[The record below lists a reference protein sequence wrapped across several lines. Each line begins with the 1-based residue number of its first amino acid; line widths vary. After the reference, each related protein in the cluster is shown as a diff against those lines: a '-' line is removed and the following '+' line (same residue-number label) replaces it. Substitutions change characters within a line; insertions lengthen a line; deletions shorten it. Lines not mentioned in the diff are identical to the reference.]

1 MSLNKNLIISD
12 GFTNAIKDKEI
23 IENLAI
29 GLKMIGINREEF
41 KEILDFKGS
50 HYTKRNPL
58 IQLLFNYKYQ
68 ANKFHQFED
77 DDQYTNIEIEQIK
90 NRSPLRVMANILHKS
105 EKNKFLNIFDNTSFY
120 ENNYKDYIVILNT
133 ELIPDFFKSKN
144 FDKLNI
150 LYKKDNYIILRK
162 N

>member
-1 MSLNKNLIISD
+1 
-12 GFTNAIKDKEI
+12 
-23 IENLAI
+23 
-29 GLKMIGINREEF
+29 MIGINREEF

-58 IQLLFNYKYQ
+58 IQHLFNYKYQ

-90 NRSPLRVMANILHKS
+90 NRSPLRVMANILPKS
-105 EKNKFLNIFDNTSFY
+105 EKNKFLNIFDNTSFN

-133 ELIPDFFKSKN
+133 ELIPDFFKSNN
-144 FDKLNI
+144 FDKLDT